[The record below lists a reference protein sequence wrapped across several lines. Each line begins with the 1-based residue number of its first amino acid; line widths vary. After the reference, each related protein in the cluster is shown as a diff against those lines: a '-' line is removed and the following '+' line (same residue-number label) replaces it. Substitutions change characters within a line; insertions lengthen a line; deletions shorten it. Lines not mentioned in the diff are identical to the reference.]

1 MKNLFLLTL
10 VTLLIS
16 SCASFYKPIDPHN
29 MNYDSL
35 EGRGLAYADKR
46 NVLTLTGNIRY
57 AKKEDK
63 YDINIVSV
71 KIQNNTNETISVKED
86 VIFFVDGREVYPL
99 ENYVVESK
107 IKQRNIGLY
116 ALYSLLFLNIS
127 DGGGQ
132 RSYPIGVPIAV
143 GNIGVAASSN
153 AKFRNNFA
161 ADNLLNKIVKPGQTV
176 YGLVAFRDLYSRKLE
191 LQLR

>member
-1 MKNLFLLTL
+1 MKNLFLLIL
-10 VTLLIS
+10 VTLFVS

-35 EGRGLAYADKR
+35 DGSELAYADKR
-46 NVLTLTGNIRY
+46 NVLTLTGNTRY
-57 AKKEDK
+57 AKKEEK
-63 YDINIVSV
+63 YDINVVAV
-71 KIQNNTNETISVKED
+71 KVQNNTDETISIKED
-86 VIFFVDGREVYPL
+86 VLFLVDGREVSPL
-99 ENYVVESK
+99 ESYVVEDK

-116 ALYSLLFLNIS
+116 ALYGLLFLNIN

-153 AKFRNNFA
+153 SKFRKNFV
-161 ADNLLNKIVKPGQTV
+161 ADNLLNKVVQPGETV
-176 YGLVAFRDLYSRKLE
+176 YGLVAFRDLYSKKLE
-191 LQLR
+191 LQLK